1 MLCYINIYKLSFIIY
16 KMNVFKKN
24 ELKLL
29 WPFYAHSLIFS
40 LMKVIMPFYVLY
52 FLDIGLNFWQIALI
66 WSIRSIIWLIFE
78 MPTWII
84 ADLYGRKKSV
94 ILWYILTAW
103 SLFLIPFFD
112 NYIYIIIIFAVNAIF
127 ETLFSGADTAWV
139 VDMLHEKKE
148 KLVDVYFSKKRVFRN
163 IWLIFSPIIAWLIVS
178 QFGMK
183 PLWTVFAGWILLSTV
198 FLFFGKESKNKTIE
212 NIDEEE
218 NCFSR
223 KFYNHTKN
231 AFWYIR
237 KHKILVLLFLWIF
250 VFYLIDELAG
260 LARTPYLEQSG
271 IKLENIWYLFSIIWV
286 VGVFLPLLINIL
298 SKKRNK
304 VQIMTY
310 TAITYGLLLLSL
322 WFINITLF
330 LIVVFVIWNLIEDI
344 LLPLEESLTNEY
356 IKWQNRATILSIKS
370 MVESAAWI
378 IWWPIVWVLLWIIS
392 LKTWLIISWGLFFV
406 LAAVYLYVGRKEK
419 NIFKKNM

>member
-1 MLCYINIYKLSFIIY
+1 
-16 KMNVFKKN
+16 
-24 ELKLL
+24 
-29 WPFYAHSLIFS
+29 
-40 LMKVIMPFYVLY
+40 MKVIMPFYVLY
-52 FLDIGLNFWQIALI
+52 FLHIWLSFRQIALI
-66 WSIRSIIWLIFE
+66 WSIRSIVWLIFE
-78 MPTWII
+78 IPTWVI
-84 ADLYGRKKSV
+84 ADLYWRKTSV

-112 NYIYIIIIFAVNAIF
+112 NYIYIVVIFAMNAIF

-148 KLVDVYFSKKRVFRN
+148 KLVDIYFSKRRVFRN

-178 QFGMK
+178 QIWMK
-183 PLWTVFAGWILLSTV
+183 PLWTVFAVWVLLSTV
-198 FLFFGKESKNKTIE
+198 FLFFGKESKHKIIKNT
-212 NIDEEE
+212 DEEE
-218 NCFSR
+218 SYLSK

-231 AFWYIR
+231 SFAYIK
-237 KHKILVLLFLWIF
+237 KHKTLLFLFLWIF
-250 VFYLIDELAG
+250 VFYLIDELSG

-271 IKLENIWYLFSIIWV
+271 IKLENIWYIFSIIWII
-286 VGVFLPLLINIL
+286 GVFLPLLINIL
-298 SKKRNK
+298 SKKRSK
-304 VQIMTY
+304 TQIMTY

-330 LIVVFVIWNLIEDI
+330 LIVVFVVWNLIEDI

-370 MVESAAWI
+370 MVESSAWI

-392 LKTWLIISWGLFFV
+392 LKIWLIISWWLFLL
-406 LAAVYLYVGRKEK
+406 LAIVYFYVGRKEK
-419 NIFKKNM
+419 NR